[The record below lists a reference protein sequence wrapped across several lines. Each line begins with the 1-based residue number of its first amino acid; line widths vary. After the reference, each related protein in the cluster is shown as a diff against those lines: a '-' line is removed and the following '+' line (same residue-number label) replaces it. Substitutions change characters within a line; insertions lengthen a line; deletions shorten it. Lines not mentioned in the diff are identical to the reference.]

1 MQTKNQLR
9 PDLIEATPTPEEK
22 LFKQIL
28 RQSDG
33 EKARAEYQARQAAM
47 LANMQRLRS
56 LRQAQA
62 GKAAL

>member
-1 MQTKNQLR
+1 MQPKNQLR
-9 PDLIEATPTPEEK
+9 SDLIEQPTPEEK